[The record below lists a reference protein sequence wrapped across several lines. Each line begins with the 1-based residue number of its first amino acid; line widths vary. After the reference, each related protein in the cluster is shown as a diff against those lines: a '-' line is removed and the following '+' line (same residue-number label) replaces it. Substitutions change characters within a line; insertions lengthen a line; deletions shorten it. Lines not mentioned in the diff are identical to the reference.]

1 MIVVHK
7 QFPKYLLLKEVLQET
22 LAFCFQKS
30 HIANL
35 KEHFERSL
43 QCRVKNSSI
52 TIDQKLEKKSFLF
65 FLSHIMLE
73 LFEKIAYKLNFLLDW
88 HATWQKSNA
97 LFFDKVWGLE
107 FRKALGMG
115 DGWINTVEIVVI
127 KIDKE
132 GSFTKNIMA
141 DVIMTAF
148 IIRQRHLLSTHRYL
162 AACGVPRKW
171 DRHGP
176 YSSKSLPLCVS
187 LVRSITSPLVIGAWK
202 TLLIIIYAVWV
213 SDFQAWGASLFLL
226 FLLITPCTVVF
237 HPPRR
242 CCLCWWVSL
251 KVGTNLMCIH
261 SICGNPS
268 SQSFCLSCSDCQ
280 QAEAQRSPR
289 VLSTQSAVP
298 SPQRLEVYWLTDWG
312 NRRTHRVMEG
322 QWHIL
327 STASLNSWHNLHTW
341 AQWYLLSCLSN
352 RTCCKL

>member
-1 MIVVHK
+1 MIVVHMK
-7 QFPKYLLLKEVLQET
+7 SPKYLLLKQVLQET
-22 LAFCFQKS
+22 MAFCFQKS

-35 KEHFERSL
+35 KENFERSL
-43 QCRVKNSSI
+43 QCHVKNSSI

-88 HATWQKSNA
+88 HATLQKSNT

-162 AACGVPRKW
+162 AAYGVPRKW
-171 DRHGP
+171 DRRGP

-187 LVRSITSPLVIGAWK
+187 FVRSITSPLVTGAWK
-202 TLLIIIYAVWV
+202 TLLVIIYAVWV
-213 SDFQAWGASLFLL
+213 SDSQGGGGGGKSFLW
-226 FLLITPCTVVF
+226 FLLIMPCAVVF

-242 CCLCWWVSL
+242 CRLCWWVSL
-251 KVGTNLMCIH
+251 KLGSNLMCIY
-261 SICGNPS
+261 SIRGNPS
-268 SQSFCLSCSDCQ
+268 SQSLCLSWPDCQ
-280 QAEAQRSPR
+280 QAEGTKVP
-289 VLSTQSAVP
+289 QSAQHP
-298 SPQRLEVYWLTDWG
+298 ADSSISPEIRG
-312 NRRTHRVMEG
+312 
-322 QWHIL
+322 
-327 STASLNSWHNLHTW
+327 
-341 AQWYLLSCLSN
+341 
-352 RTCCKL
+352 